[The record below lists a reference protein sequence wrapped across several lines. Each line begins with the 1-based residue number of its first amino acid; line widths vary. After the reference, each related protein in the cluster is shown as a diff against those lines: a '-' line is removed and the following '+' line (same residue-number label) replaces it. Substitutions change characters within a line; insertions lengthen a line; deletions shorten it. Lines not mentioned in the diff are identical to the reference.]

1 MDQSTHESHQRR
13 LLFAFSIPA
22 VFYLVSSVTSTVSSI
37 AGAVGG
43 FLGDLV
49 FSALGLVF
57 GGILNIDFFGI
68 FQNIWEWFMN
78 RLVTA
83 FFDVIGQ
90 FFLISTEAFLLYENP
105 RYNDRLNEYWID
117 GLVIYLF
124 LVFALTLAYYV
135 VMMLLADTEQADIQ
149 RIVERMLISA
159 ILLSLSREI
168 YGFFVELTNVMT
180 YHILPDSYTFRVATD
195 LLGAAADVVGI
206 TIAMLL
212 IAIFAGFGV
221 LITGILFMFILV
233 MRILIIYVV
242 YAALPVL
249 LALWIYDVG
258 PLKYGNSFAKIMFK
272 AAAVMML
279 LGFVIGGILAVGA
292 AFGEE
297 MGTEG
302 VEMSTEYDES
312 EDITTFSS
320 DSLGPDSQIQLES
333 ESGELSSADQNR
345 IEQTLIRLFVF
356 VGSIW
361 LIIAVFTSMFGVI
374 FSAKASNPGGAGGM
388 SGFGSGSGGG
398 GGGSGNQPWA
408 GRTTGDGQPAT
419 AGSKHVHELDD
430 GSRVVANPAG
440 GGVVVNPNPD
450 FGESQFDTFGP
461 GDNPLTGSDA
471 PDSPFNPSSPQD
483 QVPLRE
489 KAKNIGKS
497 GAGLADSIGQWG
509 AEKANSGDAYD
520 TATASAKG
528 FAARASQAFDVDAWG
543 QKAQHLG
550 SQLKGRGGYL
560 SMGAG
565 VVVNG
570 VVKASSLTR
579 SIGNL
584 GKRGARSWYNV
595 FKEPTVASSVAE
607 MKRIARKSPIM
618 KPNSPK
624 GNDVVY
630 REGDDAFELSKWG
643 RSQSSTDVST
653 KDSDS
658 FESGWISDMDAGSD
672 PSGDQSG
679 DESNLEDDSWS
690 SMWDSPSQTSNETLD
705 LTEGIEDEDLSGIN
719 STHTGHPIDYDQVS
733 EFDFDNES
741 IVNDAEYMTVSG
753 TWRHVA
759 YGKGG
764 VPSDL
769 ESELPHQGAKLHI
782 AAPEG
787 QEEAVAE
794 AMGEA
799 LKEIRQETGML
810 PVHKV
815 AVNDSAYTSFS
826 NGQDGKFGTVY
837 AGYDDATRETLRQHY
852 GEATRSTHAQAL
864 KEIENGT
871 APDGLDSDKVLN
883 PNSDT
888 AEMYAEKLQEKFAE
902 HPEVTASAAPHIGQ
916 RKYEESSETNPE
928 EMVNASL
935 VQSRY
940 GRNGAT
946 KDVEYV
952 DGTGAEHVEDISNPI
967 DPEKGEQETYSPRDR
982 FSFDVDL
989 PSNR

>member
-37 AGAVGG
+37 AGGVGS

-206 TIAMLL
+206 TIAMVL

-333 ESGELSSADQNR
+333 ESGELSSADRNR

-520 TATASAKG
+520 ATKASAKD
-528 FAARASQAFDVDAWG
+528 AASWANQAFDMDNWG
-543 QKAQHLG
+543 QQAQDLSSHL
-550 SQLKGRGGYL
+550 KEERGGYL
-560 SMGAG
+560 DKGAG
-565 VVVNG
+565 LAVDG
-570 VVKASSLTR
+570 VAKAGSITR

-584 GKRGARSWYNV
+584 GKRGAKSWYSV
-595 FKEPTVASSVAE
+595 FKEPTVGSSIAE
-607 MKRIARKSPIM
+607 MQRIARSSPIG
-618 KPNSPK
+618 KPDSPN

-630 REGDDAFELSKWG
+630 RQGQDAFTLSAWG
-643 RSQSSTDVST
+643 NDSSSGNQTSTKSGGFGSGWSSSSTGSTSSSSDGRDTNSDSKGSEDVSEQTTDSFSGSEQSSAVSGSQDEELNIT
-653 KDSDS
+653 EEYEDTTGDGMSAGE
-658 FESGWISDMDAGSD
+658 ESEERD
-672 PSGDQSG
+672 P
-679 DESNLEDDSWS
+679 
-690 SMWDSPSQTSNETLD
+690 
-705 LTEGIEDEDLSGIN
+705 
-719 STHTGHPIDYDQVS
+719 YDQEMAAKEEYVLDTDQVP
-733 EFDFDNES
+733 EFDFSDYD
-741 IVNDAEYMTVSG
+741 IVEGEDYVNIGEKRIVFRGEGNVRGEPELEMPSSG
-753 TWRHVA
+753 QTIEISS
-759 YGKGG
+759 
-764 VPSDL
+764 VPG
-769 ESELPHQGAKLHI
+769 E
-782 AAPEG
+782 
-787 QEEAVAE
+787 EEAVAE

-799 LKEIRQETGML
+799 LKEIREETGSL
-810 PVHKV
+810 PIHEIHTDHEQYLKS
-815 AVNDSAYTSFS
+815 AVSDRHDQPEGDLARVYGGFDSRA
-826 NGQDGKFGTVY
+826 K
-837 AGYDDATRETLRQHY
+837 ETLEECY
-852 GEATRSTHAQAL
+852 GKATQKTHRKARKQ
-864 KEIENGT
+864 IEEGT
-871 APDGLDSDKVLN
+871 APEDLDVEKIEN
-883 PNSDT
+883 PN
-888 AEMYAEKLQEKFAE
+888 AETVSLYAEKLREKMKE
-902 HPEVTASAAPHIGQ
+902 HPGVTETAAPQ
-916 RKYEESSETNPE
+916 
-928 EMVNASL
+928 V
-935 VQSRY
+935 
-940 GRNGAT
+940 GAT
-946 KDVEYV
+946 FAHKV
-952 DGTGAEHVEDISNPI
+952 DD
-967 DPEKGEQETYSPRDR
+967 
-982 FSFDVDL
+982 SFDGSPVQKKRGSYSVL
-989 PSNR
+989 GWRY